1 MSLNSARAAKLE
13 GNGFKGDDHPSLS
26 NMIHGSLRASI
37 LNGSLAPGQVLRQE
51 ELAAQF
57 RTSRVP
63 LREALQLLQAEGLV
77 VLRPRRGYAVHAL
90 DGAQLVE
97 LLRLRLLIEG
107 FGGYIGTLRRTE
119 RDIAQLAGILQ
130 DMEKMPAK
138 LARET
143 QRVRWWTLDR
153 QFHRAIF
160 TAGRTAQIGEMFDN
174 ITAKT
179 DPYVMHDEAM
189 IAFQQTALDDHR
201 QIFAAFS
208 KGDADRAAVLS
219 RTHCER
225 LAMHFAEALRQ
236 DGQVAGEP
244 KPQITDLGPA
254 LATTARPAGNGVTSP
269 RRKPRAIG

>member
-1 MSLNSARAAKLE
+1 MLGLSGFVGTVFLMGLNSARAAKPD
-13 GNGFKGDDHPSLS
+13 GNSFKGDDHPSLS

-107 FGGYIGTLRRTE
+107 FGGYIGTLRRTD
-119 RDIAQLAGILQ
+119 RDIGQVAGILQ

-138 LARET
+138 LARES

-160 TAGRTAQIGEMFDN
+160 TAGRTVQIGEMFDN

-179 DPYVMHDEAM
+179 DPYIMHDEAM
-189 IAFQQTALDDHR
+189 TELQQTALNDHR
-201 QIFAAFS
+201 HIFAAFS
-208 KGDADRAAVLS
+208 KGDADRAAILS
-219 RTHCER
+219 RSHCER
-225 LAMHFAEALRQ
+225 LATHFTDSLRQ
-236 DGQVAGEP
+236 DGQVAREP
-244 KPQITDLGPA
+244 QPQIADLGPA
-254 LATTARPAGNGVTSP
+254 LAVSTIAA
-269 RRKPRAIG
+269 

>member
-1 MSLNSARAAKLE
+1 MVSNSARPAKLE
-13 GNGFKGDDHPSLS
+13 NNGFKGDDHPSLS
-26 NMIHGSLRASI
+26 NMIHGSLRTSI

-119 RDIAQLAGILQ
+119 KDIMQVAGFLQ
-130 DMEKMPAK
+130 DMEKMPAR
-138 LARET
+138 LVRDS

-153 QFHRAIF
+153 HFHRAIF
-160 TAGRTAQIGEMFDN
+160 TAGHTLQIGEMFDN
-174 ITAKT
+174 VTAKT
-179 DPYVMHDEAM
+179 DPYIMHVEAM
-189 IAFQQTALDDHR
+189 TDLRQTALDDHR

-208 KGDADRAAVLS
+208 KGDADCAAVLS

-225 LAMHFAEALRQ
+225 LATHFAEALRR
-236 DGQVAGEP
+236 DGQMAGEP
-244 KPQITDLGPA
+244 FPRITDLGPA
-254 LATTARPAGNGVTSP
+254 LSATPSAGRRPARVS
-269 RRKPRAIG
+269 